1 MASRYDAVLAAIPLL
16 ALSGFVLEAGA
27 RMLGTVTGVGGSLAQ
42 LPLWAVGFLGA
53 LCLITH
59 EILTLPVH
67 GETNS

>member
-1 MASRYDAVLAAIPLL
+1 MASRYDAVLAAIPLV

-27 RMLGTVTGVGGSLAQ
+27 RMLGAVAGVGGSLAQ
-42 LPLWAVGFLGA
+42 LPLWVVGFLGA

-67 GETNS
+67 EEANS